1 LGTNAFAR
9 ILFIPSGKAPIFSS
23 PFEVQNML
31 LCVVCLQIISKA
43 SYKLIFWRK
52 VWLLLSGWLFDKTGN
67 YDATFYMAGASML

>member
-43 SYKLIFWRK
+43 SYKLIF
-52 VWLLLSGWLFDKTGN
+52 
-67 YDATFYMAGASML
+67 